1 MSGLTGAF
9 VEIDLFWL
17 YKEEILLIGMQSSSL
32 SALCFLRKFSIRVEI
47 ALGLGGMLCANEVG
61 STNLRMQC
69 KYLEK
74 SIKKIQITISYSIIS

>member
-1 MSGLTGAF
+1 MLNCFKSKNLLSSLTGAF

-32 SALCFLRKFSIRVEI
+32 SALYFLRKFSIRVEI
-47 ALGLGGMLCANEVG
+47 ALGLGGMLCVNEVG
-61 STNLRMQC
+61 STNVRMHR

-74 SIKKIQITISYSIIS
+74 VLKN